1 MEKIELRSLEAVYI
15 YIYIYISRLL
25 EKRSKTNIIRIENN
39 KIAIKPK
46 SKKI

>member
-15 YIYIYISRLL
+15 YISRLL
-25 EKRSKTNIIRIENN
+25 EKRSKRNIIRENN

>member
-15 YIYIYISRLL
+15 YISRLL
-25 EKRSKTNIIRIENN
+25 EKINKTNIIIEN
-39 KIAIKPK
+39 KKRAIKPK

>member
-1 MEKIELRSLEAVYI
+1 MQMEKIELRSLEAVYI
-15 YIYIYISRLL
+15 SRLL
-25 EKRSKTNIIRIENN
+25 EKINKTNIIIENN

>member
-1 MEKIELRSLEAVYI
+1 MEKIELRSLEAV
-15 YIYIYISRLL
+15 YISRLL
-25 EKRSKTNIIRIENN
+25 EKRSKTNIIRIENK